1 MSQNLNYEFSEDD
14 FKLAH
19 DSNDKLMDKNFDA
32 TSYPK
37 DVWTKFKK
45 NKGALIAAVYFF

>member
-19 DSNDKLMDKNFDA
+19 DPMQKMYGQ
-32 TSYPK
+32 TS
-37 DVWTKFKK
+37 KK
-45 NKGALIAAVYFF
+45 IKVL